1 MFTNI
6 RPSSKVTPTI
16 PPTPAIPEDCTGAV
30 LADRKASPSELL
42 QKEQE
47 EERQILYRKVEELE
61 RRNESLKEAVAN
73 LTVRTPSPAGM
84 AQRENASD
92 AITTDRTASPA
103 GMAQREEAS
112 AEKEAPTV
120 GGLIREAM
128 KVISEGKL
136 GDGERISVERSEL
149 GTTVLIETLA

>member
-16 PPTPAIPEDCTGAV
+16 PPMPAIPEDCTAFSG
-30 LADRKASPSELL
+30 
-42 QKEQE
+42 
-47 EERQILYRKVEELE
+47 
-61 RRNESLKEAVAN
+61 
-73 LTVRTPSPAGM
+73 
-84 AQRENASD
+84 EN
-92 AITTDRTASPA
+92 
-103 GMAQREEAS
+103 AS

>member
-6 RPSSKVTPTI
+6 SPSSKVTPTI
-16 PPTPAIPEDCTGAV
+16 PPMPAIPEDCTGAV
-30 LADRKASPSELL
+30 LADRKASPSEQV

-112 AEKEAPTV
+112 AEKEAFSV
-120 GGLIREAM
+120 RELIQAAM
-128 KVISEGKL
+128 RNISEGKFKP
-136 GDGERISVERSEL
+136 GERISVERSEL

>member
-1 MFTNI
+1 M
-6 RPSSKVTPTI
+6 
-16 PPTPAIPEDCTGAV
+16 AQ
-30 LADRKASPSELL
+30 RKAEQV

-61 RRNESLKEAVAN
+61 RRNESLKEAVAAAEARYNAAAQGQMAALEEVKRLTAAN
-73 LTVRTPSPAGM
+73 LTP
-84 AQRENASD
+84 
-92 AITTDRTASPA
+92 SPA

-112 AEKEAPTV
+112 AEKEALSV
-120 GGLIREAM
+120 RELIQEAM

>member
-6 RPSSKVTPTI
+6 SPSSKVTPTI
-16 PPTPAIPEDCTGAV
+16 PPMPAISEDCTAFSG
-30 LADRKASPSELL
+30 
-42 QKEQE
+42 
-47 EERQILYRKVEELE
+47 
-61 RRNESLKEAVAN
+61 
-73 LTVRTPSPAGM
+73 
-84 AQRENASD
+84 ENASD
-92 AITTDRTASPA
+92 AITTDRKASPA